1 MIRESSFQLLELAGT
16 GYPDFQERPVEGPS
30 WVPWWNLDRVKGER
44 KRAVWRSM
52 FYETAMHIQR
62 HVVHGDD
69 DDGLIQIEGSVID
82 EIAAV
87 SLVWFS
93 AVSQLPSQHQ
103 R

>member
-1 MIRESSFQLLELAGT
+1 
-16 GYPDFQERPVEGPS
+16 
-30 WVPWWNLDRVKGER
+30 
-44 KRAVWRSM
+44 M